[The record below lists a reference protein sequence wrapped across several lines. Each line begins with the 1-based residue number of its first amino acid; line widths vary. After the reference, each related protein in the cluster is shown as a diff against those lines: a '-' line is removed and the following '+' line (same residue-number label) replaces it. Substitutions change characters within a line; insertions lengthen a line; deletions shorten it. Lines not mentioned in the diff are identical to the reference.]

1 MCACDRDE
9 CQVSLTYSTIVLEA
23 ESLNKPGAQRFHYFV
38 WLVSAKDS
46 PALSST
52 VSPLLDAF
60 FISHLGLHC
69 TVWEH
74 WADEAS
80 FATPDLYQVLLR

>member
-1 MCACDRDE
+1 MGLVGRTRHNFYTPPNFLRP
-9 CQVSLTYSTIVLEA
+9 VFT
-23 ESLNKPGAQRFHYFV
+23 KPGAQRFHYFV